1 MVAVPSV
8 ISLKGP
14 GAAGCT
20 DTDPRMDLRA
30 ILSRTVADTDR
41 WRERGRLIG
50 IQKKKHTQ
58 VVFDGIR
65 LLFVHRFVQRTVM
78 ETIITKPISISHIL
92 LLYMT

>member
-1 MVAVPSV
+1 ME
-8 ISLKGP
+8 
-14 GAAGCT
+14 
-20 DTDPRMDLRA
+20 
-30 ILSRTVADTDR
+30 
-41 WRERGRLIG
+41 RERPSDWDS
-50 IQKKKHTQ
+50 KKKHTQ